1 MSNKA
6 LAVGVVGVVG
16 WYAWIKFSDAA
27 QNLRV
32 SDGETSDFM
41 RVSYGVLDDVAGI
54 MAEKPNENMGLS
66 LNGMA
71 FIKGWEKF
79 KSMPYY
85 ATSKERQRGILTIGY
100 GYTYKDTDAA
110 QVEKFK
116 NGITEK
122 QANELFVKRVQV
134 DELAIANNVKVKLT
148 QYQFDA
154 LVSLRYNVGSLAG
167 SRLLAK
173 LNVGDF
179 EGAANE
185 FYGWVYQGGEV
196 LAGLVKRRQYEV
208 RMFSTGDYLAAN

>member
-1 MSNKA
+1 MNKKLLA
-6 LAVGVVGVVG
+6 LGVVGAVG
-16 WYAWIKFSDAA
+16 WYAWRKFSNEADA
-27 QNLRV
+27 LRV

-71 FIKGWEKF
+71 FIKGWEKYR
-79 KSMPYY
+79 SMPYY
-85 ATSKERQRGILTIGY
+85 ATSKEKQRGILTIGY

-122 QANELFVKRVQV
+122 QANDLFLKRVQV
-134 DELAIANNVKVKLT
+134 DELAIANNVKVKLK

-167 SRLLAK
+167 TRLLEK
-173 LNVGDF
+173 LNAGDF

-185 FYGWVYQGGEV
+185 FYGWVYQGGDV

-208 RMFSTGDYLAAN
+208 RMFSTGDYLTAN